1 MSNKVKLIT
10 ESSFDIEITESK
22 DKNLH
27 IVGIFSSADVEN
39 ANKRKYRKS
48 ILERET
54 NSLVEGKVSKKC
66 CFGELSHPVDPEI
79 HLDRVAI
86 MTTQLEWRGNDL
98 YGKAKILDTPMGSI
112 AKTLIKEGRLGISS
126 RGLGTVAE
134 DGYVNDDFRL
144 ITYDLVHDASN
155 PSSKFVNGIYE
166 GKEFE
171 IHGIKDEEEIT
182 EEVITEVQAKTEFKK
197 HIWQV
202 IEQIEKNL

>member
-1 MSNKVKLIT
+1 MTKFAKLIT
-10 ESSFDIEITESK
+10 ESSFDIEISESK

-98 YGKAKILDTPMGSI
+98 YGKAKILDTPMGNI

-134 DGYVNDDFRL
+134 DGYVNEDFRL

-171 IHGIKDEEEIT
+171 VFGIKEKEEKIT
-182 EEVITEVQAKTEFKK
+182 EAQAKTEFKK

>member
-1 MSNKVKLIT
+1 MTKFAKLIT
-10 ESSFDIEITESK
+10 ESSFDIEISESK

-98 YGKAKILDTPMGSI
+98 YGKAKILDTPMGNI

-134 DGYVNDDFRL
+134 DGYVNEDFRL

-171 IHGIKDEEEIT
+171 VFGIKEKEEKIT
-182 EEVITEVQAKTEFKK
+182 EAQAKTEFKK
-197 HIWQV
+197 HIWQI